1 MPPAMNTSVT
11 IYHNP
16 RCSKS
21 CQTLALL
28 EQQGVRPTVIHYLE
42 TPPDSACLQQLLALL
57 GLEARQLLRSGEAAY
72 RELGLAE
79 PSLTEDELIQA
90 MVAHPILIERP
101 IVVSAKGA
109 VLGRPPE
116 NALQLL

>member
-1 MPPAMNTSVT
+1 MNTSVT

-21 CQTLALL
+21 RQALALL
-28 EQQGVRPTVIHYLE
+28 QQRGVEPTIVLYLE
-42 TPPDSACLQQLLALL
+42 TPPDSARLQQLLALL
-57 GLEARQLLRSGEAAY
+57 GLEARQLLRSGEAPY
-72 RELGLAE
+72 QELGLAE
-79 PSLTEDELIQA
+79 PSLTDDELIQA

-116 NALQLL
+116 NVLQLL